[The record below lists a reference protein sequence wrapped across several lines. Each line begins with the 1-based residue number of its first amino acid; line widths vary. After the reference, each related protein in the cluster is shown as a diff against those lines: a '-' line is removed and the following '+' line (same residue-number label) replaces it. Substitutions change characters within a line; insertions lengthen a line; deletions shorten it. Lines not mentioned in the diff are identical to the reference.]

1 MSRWV
6 WNVLGGCTV
15 LAGILLLQMVRER
28 SAQLP
33 PNQRDGQILALVL
46 SEAVLAAIAFACFFP
61 KTHPVTLRIIAV
73 IGIAACGFNLL
84 QGFRQGDFSHY
95 PMNLFW
101 LFLSLILLWRG
112 DLGNA
117 LSGKK

>member
-33 PNQRDGQILALVL
+33 PNQRDGQILALGV